1 MLKVDI
7 LMELFPKAV
16 RTIVDL
22 AGRAVT
28 LVFFSYL
35 TYYAYL
41 AMMNSKKGGMVS
53 PAMEMPM
60 WLLYGSVFVGSA
72 LGVIRQIQ
80 DLYRFFFV
88 HKEKKEEEKTC

>member
-1 MLKVDI
+1 
-7 LMELFPKAV
+7 
-16 RTIVDL
+16 
-22 AGRAVT
+22 
-28 LVFFSYL
+28 
-35 TYYAYL
+35 
-41 AMMNSKKGGMVS
+41 MMNSKKGGMVS